1 MNPAQMHRLCS
12 DGVDAIIDRMHELCI
27 NGRSQDAEALYAEIQ
42 DWVVNKDDIEVL
54 SLEYLQ
60 DV

>member
-1 MNPAQMHRLCS
+1 MHRLCS